1 MQTFG
6 ANNSL
11 YSILREQ
18 WFLFCLV
25 TNSNYT
31 IKLCPI
37 KSFLGMFGFCILI
50 AVMKMEL
57 LIHLK
62 DVRVTASSS
71 VTLCKCLYPMNWFT
85 NYLFINRSKLNLRWT
100 CWKFTNSQSIG
111 FNSIP
116 KSHFPYLSTVPYAT
130 EQSAGLFDI
139 SLWHF
144 QKKNSYSVFTALGD
158 TIQFYFLL
166 SLQCTEKS

>member
-1 MQTFG
+1 MKREGCGGHKMQTFG

-50 AVMKMEL
+50 AVMKMVL

-62 DVRVTASSS
+62 DES
-71 VTLCKCLYPMNWFT
+71 LLPP
-85 NYLFINRSKLNLRWT
+85 
-100 CWKFTNSQSIG
+100 QS
-111 FNSIP
+111 P
-116 KSHFPYLSTVPYAT
+116 
-130 EQSAGLFDI
+130 SA
-139 SLWHF
+139 
-144 QKKNSYSVFTALGD
+144 NVFT
-158 TIQFYFLL
+158 Q
-166 SLQCTEKS
+166 